1 MESSVGL
8 RCNSGSMGQF
18 AAIAV
23 LDDVMA
29 TTTAAVH
36 FVCFTQ
42 TISTNTHPSTLNCG
56 NPHHERVVWN
66 IACDHG
72 TGGHKAILTQ
82 YHTADDRCIRPNG
95 GASSYQGSFVLVLP
109 FDMTAWI
116 DHIRED
122 HGRSAEDIVLKL
134 HPGIHRDIIL
144 NLYAVAD
151 PDTRA
156 DNDVLT
162 EIAVTSDP

>member
-1 MESSVGL
+1 MD
-8 RCNSGSMGQF
+8 QF
-18 AAIAV
+18 ATAAV

-42 TISTNTHPSTLNCG
+42 AISANANPTNLNCG

-66 IACDHG
+66 IACDHR
-72 TGGHKAILTQ
+72 TGGHKAILAQ
-82 YHTADDRCIRPNG
+82 YHAADDRCIRPNG
-95 GASSYQGSFVLVLP
+95 SASSHQGSFVLVFP
-109 FDMTAWI
+109 FDVTAWI

-122 HGRSAEDIVLKL
+122 HGRSTEDIVFKL

-144 NLYAVAD
+144 DLYPVAD
-151 PDTRA
+151 PDTWA

-162 EIAVTSDP
+162 EITVASDP